1 MPRMLLRTD
10 APDPGRRA
18 PRAWFVVALLAVI
31 VLGGASSAVAGGL
44 ITGHQIK
51 DGTIRSRD
59 LTDGGLTGADVRDG
73 SLSVLDFDQDS
84 IRGPQGAPGSPGAPG
99 PRGLDGIP
107 GVEFGERAFTAAKK
121 SATNAG
127 ISGVTLTCP
136 TASRRAVAGGI
147 SSLDPD
153 GLDVIESAPVEP
165 DPTHEGQ
172 WKVFVH
178 NGTGADIS
186 AFAWVTCVAP

>member
-1 MPRMLLRTD
+1 MSLQTD
-10 APDPGRRA
+10 RA
-18 PRAWFVVALLAVI
+18 RFVVSLLAVI
-31 VLGGASSAVAGGL
+31 VLGGAASASAGGL

-59 LTDGGLTGADVRDG
+59 LTNGGLSGADVRNG

-84 IRGPQGAPGSPGAPG
+84 IRGPQGAVGPQGAPG

-107 GVEFGERAFTAAKK
+107 GVEFAQTPFTARHDL
-121 SATNAG
+121 AG
-127 ISGVTLTCP
+127 ISGITLTCP

-153 GLDVIESAPVEP
+153 GLEVIESAPIEP
-165 DPTHEGQ
+165 TPTQEGK

-178 NGTGADIS
+178 NGTGSDIG
-186 AFAWVTCVAP
+186 AFGWVTCVTP